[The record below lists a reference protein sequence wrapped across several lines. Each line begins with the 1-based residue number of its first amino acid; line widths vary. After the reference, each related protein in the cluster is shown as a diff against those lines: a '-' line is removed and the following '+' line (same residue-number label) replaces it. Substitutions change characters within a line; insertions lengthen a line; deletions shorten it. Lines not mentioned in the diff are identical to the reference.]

1 MQSSS
6 SWKTSELAEAP
17 SGECIV
23 GCQEDHKSL
32 FTLVRKGSFRVQ
44 RKPATSMDTL
54 KHTRHFYRHTGTHQ
68 PSLQTHGDTPA
79 TPIDTLGHT
88 GHPHKQIGMH
98 QPPPWTHWETPAT
111 PDTLGHPSLPHSHT
125 RPHTNLAAHIFTK
138 GPSFEQNCNPLS
150 KCPRGML
157 VSCFWGEFIVH
168 LFMRHSTAAINLKH
182 KESSWL
188 KKKKYQN
195 ANPHAD
201 SVRTG
206 CLGFRVECCFE
217 NSFNWSLAM
226 PSSQVEKGNK
236 IPIWPL
242 HLKKKARIQPPS

>member
-168 LFMRHSTAAINLKH
+168 LFMCHSTAAINLKH
-182 KESSWL
+182 KEPRWL
-188 KKKKYQN
+188 KKKKKKKYQN

-201 SVRTG
+201 SVRTTSAFG
-206 CLGFRVECCFE
+206 
-217 NSFNWSLAM
+217 WSAALKT
-226 PSSQVEKGNK
+226 PSIG
-236 IPIWPL
+236 P
-242 HLKKKARIQPPS
+242 